1 MSVDLSQLRDIHL
14 PQPVSWW
21 PPAPGWWMVLT
32 ASIVLPLLLL
42 LLRRLARAR
51 RWRREARAA
60 ITQLRAQHRQRPES
74 GQEVV
79 ERLSVVMRRVATT
92 RFPAAEVASLNGEAW
107 LQFLDQHSKRGNRFQ
122 QGAGR
127 LLADAPYRNR
137 HVNIPEV
144 EQLLQLCDNWIG
156 ALPGGRR

>member
-1 MSVDLSQLRDIHL
+1 MSVDLNQLRDIHL
-14 PQPVSWW
+14 PEAVSWW
-21 PPAPGWWMVLT
+21 PPAPGWWAVL
-32 ASIVLPLLLL
+32 AAAILLPLLIM
-42 LLRRLARAR
+42 LLRRWLRNR

-60 ITQLRAQHRQRPES
+60 IAQLKQQHSQRPET

-79 ERLSVVMRRVATT
+79 ERLSVLMRRIATT
-92 RFPAAEVASLNGEAW
+92 RFPAAEVASLSGDQW
-107 LQFLDQHSKRGNRFQ
+107 LQFLDRHSKRGNEFQ

-144 EQLLQLCDNWIG
+144 EQLLKLCEHWVT